1 MPKLVAFQAHSDGVL
16 FLFCFPFY
24 NLFLVFSRARA
35 HGMGVIRYE
44 LSPFPKRQAARSIFL
59 LTFLLA
65 LGEV

>member
-1 MPKLVAFQAHSDGVL
+1 
-16 FLFCFPFY
+16 
-24 NLFLVFSRARA
+24 
-35 HGMGVIRYE
+35 MGVIRYE